1 MIISRWLD
9 FQIVS
14 WINASDKTIR
24 MKENCVLDPKNT
36 KDHKKSTLLNNVLI
50 LVIYLQ
56 VVNVII
62 VQCFWHLYW
71 LTILNGLL
79 FLNLYTVTYHILV
92 YNCFI
97 TIDST
102 MLHVDSLEMDQN
114 VKIFAL
120 LSAQT
125 LWSCRIPILLLFLWN
140 SLSFVS
146 ELYLNDN

>member
-36 KDHKKSTLLNNVLI
+36 KDHQKSTLLNI
-50 LVIYLQ
+50 VIYLQ
-56 VVNVII
+56 VINVII

-71 LTILNGLL
+71 LIILNARLVI
-79 FLNLYTVTYHILV
+79 FKSIYTGTYHISV

-125 LWSCRIPILLLFLWN
+125 LWPCKFPILLPFLWN